1 MSAGQFTRSRYEA
14 DSGEI
19 HPIRVQPETITA
31 TLGGNANS
39 APAGAVTVGLSA
51 QVSQSRRAL
60 GLTARKVT
68 LAWTSAVPDGY
79 DPRGT
84 IRIPILT
91 RTAFDDIQVGDTGTY
106 LATDVTV
113 VGKSPE
119 SAR

>member
-1 MSAGQFTRSRYEA
+1 MSQGQFTRSRYQA
-14 DSGEI
+14 NNGAI
-19 HPIRVQPETITA
+19 HPIRVQPETIA
-31 TLGGNANS
+31 AVIDGNANA

-51 QVSQSRRAL
+51 RVSQSRRAF
-60 GLTARKVT
+60 GLTPRQVT
-68 LAWTSAVPDGY
+68 LAWTGAVPDGY

-91 RTAFDDIQVGDTGTY
+91 SANFDDINVGDTGTY
-106 LATDVTV
+106 LGSGVTV

>member
-1 MSAGQFTRSRYEA
+1 MSAGQFVRSRYEA

-19 HPIRVQPETITA
+19 HPIRVQPETVAASID
-31 TLGGNANS
+31 GNANA

-51 QVSQSRRAL
+51 QVSQSRRAF
-60 GLTARKVT
+60 GLTARKIT
-68 LAWTSAVPDGY
+68 LAWTAAVPDGY

-84 IRIPILT
+84 VRIPVLSRAT
-91 RTAFDDIQVGDTGTY
+91 FDAINVGDEGTY
-106 LATDVTV
+106 LGSGVTV